1 MYQLWIV
8 LIAIFFLTLFPQR
21 AFASNSIV
29 EGKNLIADVMI
40 PLNLAN
46 DSSSDTANLG
56 TKGSNASQVISS
68 IISAFKMLDKLS
80 GGIVFSTPSIFDNK
94 FSLSDG
100 STITG
105 FGNFRIAF
113 TAIGALIGAF
123 VLLWKSGKSALTL
136 QLSYLKSVG
145 GRILF
150 FALASIGIPLLLSY
164 SIQATNAFNDTI
176 LPQHESLTTFI
187 QDYYNDVGQQVNS
200 GTPSDNF
207 WISNTG
213 FLDLFN
219 NFTHGVFELLLFA
232 VSILALVFGILF
244 IIFQFALRFLTLV
257 FLSIIYPLV
266 LPFLLTEETEG
277 IFYSFLK
284 VWFTALIHQ
293 PAFIL
298 GYALILYIVRSL
310 LLSDH
315 ASIGL
320 FFIYI
325 AALFFLGTVNVLASR
340 IFADAFVALGT
351 NLEAGFAARSV
362 RVSIDK
368 GIKFGRDNWSKL
380 RSSKA
385 DTSEDNQQKRGR
397 GSENQTTPREGYR
410 KRTYGGYQNKRLF
423 RGGKKTYVI

>member
-176 LPQHESLTTFI
+176 LPQHESL
-187 QDYYNDVGQQVNS
+187 
-200 GTPSDNF
+200 
-207 WISNTG
+207 
-213 FLDLFN
+213 
-219 NFTHGVFELLLFA
+219 
-232 VSILALVFGILF
+232 
-244 IIFQFALRFLTLV
+244 
-257 FLSIIYPLV
+257 
-266 LPFLLTEETEG
+266 
-277 IFYSFLK
+277 
-284 VWFTALIHQ
+284 
-293 PAFIL
+293 
-298 GYALILYIVRSL
+298 
-310 LLSDH
+310 
-315 ASIGL
+315 
-320 FFIYI
+320 
-325 AALFFLGTVNVLASR
+325 
-340 IFADAFVALGT
+340 
-351 NLEAGFAARSV
+351 
-362 RVSIDK
+362 
-368 GIKFGRDNWSKL
+368 
-380 RSSKA
+380 
-385 DTSEDNQQKRGR
+385 
-397 GSENQTTPREGYR
+397 
-410 KRTYGGYQNKRLF
+410 
-423 RGGKKTYVI
+423 